1 MWEAVGQAISYGISS
16 NKALGSNPLISVI
29 AVVCFQIPFT
39 WFIIRSVPKY
49 RADDL
54 RYEAEEQ
61 HPEGDA
67 DDVQKVDGH
76 GQLDGYEGEKQ
87 VEQGARTTTAEVLK

>member
-16 NKALGSNPLISVI
+16 NRSLGSNPIISVI

-39 WFIIRSVPKY
+39 WFIIRDVPKY

-54 RYEAEEQ
+54 RYEADEQ
-61 HPEGDA
+61 EAEQVKDGQVGD
-67 DDVQKVDGH
+67 DG
-76 GQLDGYEGEKQ
+76 EGEKQ
-87 VEQGARTTTAEVLK
+87 VEAVGAKTTTTAVLH

>member
-29 AVVCFQIPFT
+29 AVVCFQFPFT
-39 WFIIRSVPKY
+39 WLIVRSVPKY

-54 RYEAEEQ
+54 RYEAEQE
-61 HPEGDA
+61 PETEE
-67 DDVQKVDGH
+67 VQKIE
-76 GQLDGYEGEKQ
+76 GQDEGEKQ
-87 VEQGARTTTAEVLK
+87 VEQVGARTATAEVLK